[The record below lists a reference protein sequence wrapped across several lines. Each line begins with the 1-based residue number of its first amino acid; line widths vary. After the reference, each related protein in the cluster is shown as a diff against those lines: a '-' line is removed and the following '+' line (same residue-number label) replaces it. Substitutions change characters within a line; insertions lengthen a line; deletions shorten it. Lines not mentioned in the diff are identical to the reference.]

1 MKNLFVTFLICC
13 IFVTNVYADESYP
26 VVAAKGAV
34 LMDMD
39 SGRVLWGKNENE
51 PMTMASTTKIMT
63 AILVLE
69 NGNMDDVVT
78 VSKRAASAPEV
89 NMNLRTGE
97 THRLEDLLYAMMLK
111 SYNDAAVAAA
121 EHVGGSVE
129 KFCQMMTD
137 KAKEIGAKNTVFASP
152 NGLDSNLDFSQH
164 HSTAYDMALITRY
177 ALKNPAF
184 VKIITT
190 KEVTIPLKG
199 GNDKSYYI
207 PNADRFL
214 TMYEGAFG
222 VKTGFTNKAGQ
233 CFVGAAKKGD
243 RILISVVLAS
253 GWGTAGKEQKWK
265 DTKKI
270 MDYGF
275 ENFEMGT
282 VAEKGTQIEQSIFIN
297 GSKTKEIQAEFEE
310 GMHMLLNKNVK
321 ETIETRI
328 QLPTELNAPVKK
340 GQKIGEAEIFIDGE
354 YIGNIALISTGE
366 AQSYDLKKTIKGLM
380 DNWANTN
387 IETIK
392 NLI

>member
-1 MKNLFVTFLICC
+1 MKNLFITFLICT
-13 IFVTNVYADESYP
+13 ILATNVYADESYP

-63 AILVLE
+63 AILALE

-78 VSKRAASAPEV
+78 ASKRAASAPEV
-89 NMNLRTGE
+89 NMNLKAGE

-111 SYNDAAVAAA
+111 SYNDAAVAVA

-129 KFCQMMTD
+129 NFCQMMTD
-137 KAKEIGAKNTVFASP
+137 KAKEIGAKDTIFASP
-152 NGLDSNLDFSQH
+152 NGLDSSFEFSEH

-177 ALKNPAF
+177 ALKNPEF

-214 TMYEGAFG
+214 TMYDGAFG

-233 CFVGAAKKGD
+233 CFVGAAKRED
-243 RILISVVLAS
+243 TTLISVVLAS
-253 GWGTAGKEQKWK
+253 GWGTTGKEQKWK
-265 DTKKI
+265 DTRKI

-275 ENFEMGT
+275 ENFEMGN
-282 VAEKGTQIEQSIFIN
+282 VVEKGTQVKQTILVN
-297 GSKTKEIQAEFEE
+297 GSKTKEMQAEFGE

-321 ETIETRI
+321 ETIDTKI
-328 QLPTELNAPVKK
+328 QLPTELNAPIEK
-340 GQKIGEAEIFIDGE
+340 GQKIGEAEIFIDGV
-354 YIGNIALISTGE
+354 YMGNIALLSIGKAE
-366 AQSYDLKKTIKGLM
+366 AYSLEKTIKNLM
-380 DNWANTN
+380 KYWADTN